1 MLMPLSRRFAI
12 PLGLTCVGIGL
23 LLVVLG
29 SSLGQKCSYV
39 RGCQPEPDVPL
50 VALGTGLGFV
60 GAVVL
65 LSAHQPNPKAAC
77 PKSGRRMAHITGR
90 AKFRRG
96 GCHLEL

>member
-23 LLVVLG
+23 LLVFLG
-29 SSLGQKCSYV
+29 FSLVQKCSYL

-50 VALGTGLGFV
+50 VALGTGLGLV

-65 LSAHQPNPKAAC
+65 FAAHRPKPKA
-77 PKSGRRMAHITGR
+77 G
-90 AKFRRG
+90 
-96 GCHLEL
+96 